1 MVVTPTASGKTLCYN
16 LPVLSAILRN
26 QDSRALY
33 LFPTKALA
41 LDQAGSLYD
50 LIEAMD
56 VDVKAYTY
64 DGDTQ
69 AAARKAIRQAGH
81 IVVTNPDMMHA
92 NILPHHTKWVKLF
105 ENLKYIVIDEIHMYR
120 GVFGSHL
127 ANVLRRLMR
136 LCAFYGS
143 KPKFILCS
151 ATIANPAELGE
162 MLTGRHIEKIDNNG
176 APVGKNTSCSIIRR
190 WSTSSWASAKVRS
203 TRPVRWRRR
212 YCTTISRPSS
222 LPKAVSRWRC

>member
-1 MVVTPTASGKTLCYN
+1 MS
-16 LPVLSAILRN
+16 
-26 QDSRALY
+26 
-33 LFPTKALA
+33 
-41 LDQAGSLYD
+41 

-136 LCAFYGS
+136 LYASFMEAS
-143 KPKFILCS
+143 RSSSS
-151 ATIANPAELGE
+151 ARRPS
-162 MLTGRHIEKIDNNG
+162 
-176 APVGKNTSCSIIRR
+176 PIRR
-190 WSTSSWASAKVRS
+190 SWAKS
-203 TRPVRWRRR
+203 
-212 YCTTISRPSS
+212 
-222 LPKAVSRWRC
+222 